1 MSNSAMTTKKEKAVA
16 EQKPVAVEAFALS
29 PRTIEVYLPALRKVY
44 SSLQVFLA
52 AHPEP
57 ETAWLRFSYLEKE
70 FGTSHLFH
78 VSHLLSVWLK
88 NSPFEVKL
96 FYIWKKDKSAKWADF
111 FSILDRKLAEYENG
125 FPIIALSMDRHGR
138 MTREIGGQTLTHDFE
153 SDGQKKEIILLLLG
167 KRDFVKTIEIQEAV
181 RAKNVPTTE
190 KTIKAINSILRRKL
204 QLPDSK
210 KFIESKR
217 GSGYR
222 IDRIYNLVRLD

>member
-1 MSNSAMTTKKEKAVA
+1 MATKKKKAVA
-16 EQKPVAVEAFALS
+16 DQKPVAVEAFALS

-57 ETAWLRFSYLEKE
+57 ESEWLRFSYLENE
-70 FGTSHLFH
+70 FGSSHLFH

-88 NSPFEVKL
+88 DSPFKMQH
-96 FYIWKKDKSAKWADF
+96 FFIWKKDKSTKWVDF
-111 FSILDRKLAEYENG
+111 FSILDRKLVEYENG
-125 FPIIALSMDRHGR
+125 FPVIALSIDRHGR

-153 SDGQKKEIILLLLG
+153 TDGQKKEIIFLLIG
-167 KRDFVKTIEIQEAV
+167 RRDFMKTAEIQDSV
-181 RAKNVPTTE
+181 GAKSIASVE
-190 KTIKAINSILRRKL
+190 KTLKAINSVLKRKL

-210 KFIESKR
+210 KLIESKR

-222 IDRIYNLVRLD
+222 IDRIYNVVRPD